1 MKKEINVV
9 GAIIIKNNT
18 ILCAQRGK
26 TKALA
31 NLWEFPGGK
40 IEVGETPIEALKRE
54 LIEELEVKVAVKE
67 EVFDHTSYEYDF
79 GVVHLTTFVCELIE
93 GEPVLTE
100 HRSIKW
106 LRPEELSELE
116 WAPADIPAVKKL
128 EKYKDQG
135 AI

>member
-18 ILCAQRGK
+18 ILCAQRGE

-54 LIEELEVKVAVKE
+54 LIEELEVEVAVKE

-79 GVVHLTTFVCELIE
+79 GIVHLTTFICELIK

-128 EKYKDQG
+128 EKYQD
-135 AI
+135 